1 MRLKIITK
9 KYINCLIIS
18 LFFISYFFFFLS
30 LEKCFKG
37 EDICCI
43 DYKWMK
49 KKVKEEVISSVITI
63 ILLELM
69 LLKKISKFHLL
80 HLIIVYTL
88 FYSYSNGIKFDDHG
102 FYNIKYFL
110 VIIITSFI
118 FLLISNFIFFSKNK
132 KIIFLYFV
140 SFLTFLYILGMSIKK
155 KYSCDDWKMGLNNTS
170 IDNRSSRHKCLIKIP
185 KFCPYKLGK
194 FFLDFNRISS
204 FNCDNNKI
212 NPRKLIIEKS
222 KSPFINKNT
231 LHIGFPL
238 INQDDEIIKNIYKD
252 DYFKFVYNNYIDMNN
267 LTLINLLKDRK
278 PEVSIDFSKNKNG
291 KMEINLQFN
300 RTLSKER
307 KKLEGTNNPYSKNI
321 IIIYLDS
328 VSRAYSIRQLK
339 KTLKFFENF
348 MSYHGNSNSKFSS
361 ENFHSF
367 QFFKYHSHRYYTPGN
382 FPILFYGNHRNKTNK
397 HINLYFKKNGYVTGY
412 TADNCYKDFAITY
425 HNFSTADKF
434 DHLYI
439 VCDPN
444 YIGPTP
450 KLNCYYNKLYIQ
462 FMIEYANQFWRKY
475 NDNQKFFMLA
485 SNFPHE
491 GSLEKLKYI
500 DKIIY
505 NFIYKLFKDNML
517 AETSILLVSD
527 HGIAIPSIY
536 YLNDFFNYEKVLPM
550 FYMFVN
556 DRKNCSYELQYNYL
570 NENQQTFITAFD
582 IHNTIIHLLYGDKYE
597 SEETKDII
605 SKNGKSLFTK
615 IDSMSRSPKNY
626 YSMDENVCI

>member
-212 NPRKLIIEKS
+212 NPRKSIIEKS

-252 DYFKFVYNNYIDMNN
+252 DYFKFVYNNYIDMN
-267 LTLINLLKDRK
+267 
-278 PEVSIDFSKNKNG
+278 
-291 KMEINLQFN
+291 
-300 RTLSKER
+300 
-307 KKLEGTNNPYSKNI
+307 
-321 IIIYLDS
+321 
-328 VSRAYSIRQLK
+328 
-339 KTLKFFENF
+339 
-348 MSYHGNSNSKFSS
+348 
-361 ENFHSF
+361 
-367 QFFKYHSHRYYTPGN
+367 
-382 FPILFYGNHRNKTNK
+382 
-397 HINLYFKKNGYVTGY
+397 
-412 TADNCYKDFAITY
+412 
-425 HNFSTADKF
+425 
-434 DHLYI
+434 
-439 VCDPN
+439 
-444 YIGPTP
+444 
-450 KLNCYYNKLYIQ
+450 
-462 FMIEYANQFWRKY
+462 
-475 NDNQKFFMLA
+475 
-485 SNFPHE
+485 
-491 GSLEKLKYI
+491 
-500 DKIIY
+500 
-505 NFIYKLFKDNML
+505 
-517 AETSILLVSD
+517 
-527 HGIAIPSIY
+527 
-536 YLNDFFNYEKVLPM
+536 
-550 FYMFVN
+550 
-556 DRKNCSYELQYNYL
+556 
-570 NENQQTFITAFD
+570 
-582 IHNTIIHLLYGDKYE
+582 
-597 SEETKDII
+597 
-605 SKNGKSLFTK
+605 
-615 IDSMSRSPKNY
+615 
-626 YSMDENVCI
+626 